1 MLGEMFQK
9 QGRARLYFFTPYFL
23 VKILSLIKNLF
34 TSACSNFN
42 PGATKKQWKVVGF
55 IKIFDQYPY
64 KFKIRLY

>member
-42 PGATKKQWKVVGF
+42 PGATKKQ
-55 IKIFDQYPY
+55 
-64 KFKIRLY
+64 